1 MTAMRW
7 LLDTNMCIYAMSGR
21 HVDLAKR
28 LDALDAG
35 QAGISV
41 VVLGELQFGIAKSSR
56 PEDSQNR
63 LQALLQVAPAVP
75 LPVDAG
81 EHYGGIRAAL
91 QHAGMP
97 IGNNDLWIAAHAR
110 ASRLCLVT
118 NNLREFQGVPGLA
131 LDNWIV

>member
-1 MTAMRW
+1 MTTMRW
-7 LLDTNMCIYAMSGR
+7 LLDTNICIYAMSDR
-21 HVDLAKR
+21 HVDLTKR

-56 PEDSQNR
+56 PDAARDR
-63 LQALLQVAPAVP
+63 LQALLQVAPPVP

-81 EHYGGIRAAL
+81 EHYGRIRATL
-91 QHAGMP
+91 QLAGMP

-118 NNLREFQGVPGLA
+118 NNLREFQRVPGLA
-131 LDNWIV
+131 LENWII